1 MKVVD
6 HNRDSEVFTMP
17 AFSLNKPRTDDPT
30 EGIDQMTIRLL
41 RRRPIWC
48 LGWFF
53 LLIAMATVVAAQTRE
68 ATDIDPLV
76 DQVLSGVEARYAS
89 SAFSSRFDI
98 ESTLKAMQV
107 TDTAAGRLMVKYPG
121 KMRWEYEQ
129 PDPMLFVT
137 DGITLWMYNPQ
148 ERQVTVGQADEV
160 LGGSQGASFL
170 SDVRLLRQQF
180 QIDLDPN
187 GSDTLARLKLTP
199 REGAFDIASITMTI
213 DRATYDVVEV
223 LTTNQYDDTTRIVF
237 HDIAFQQT
245 FPDALFQFE
254 IPEGVDVLQF

>member
-1 MKVVD
+1 MWLGCIVLLMAMVVSTVAQA
-6 HNRDSEVFTMP
+6 SE
-17 AFSLNKPRTDDPT
+17 
-30 EGIDQMTIRLL
+30 G
-41 RRRPIWC
+41 
-48 LGWFF
+48 
-53 LLIAMATVVAAQTRE
+53 
-68 ATDIDPLV
+68 TDIDPLV

-89 SAFSSRFDI
+89 SAFSARFDI

-137 DGITLWMYNPQ
+137 DGVTLWMYQPQ
-148 ERQVTVGQADEV
+148 ERQVTVGKADEV

-170 SDVRLLRQQF
+170 SDVRLLRQEF

-199 REGAFDIASITMTI
+199 REGAFDIASIIMTI
-213 DRATYDVVEV
+213 DRATSDVVEV

-245 FPDALFQFE
+245 FPDSLFHFD
-254 IPEGVDVLQF
+254 IPEGTDVLEF

>member
-1 MKVVD
+1 
-6 HNRDSEVFTMP
+6 
-17 AFSLNKPRTDDPT
+17 
-30 EGIDQMTIRLL
+30 MTIRSFQ
-41 RRRPIWC
+41 RRSIWS
-48 LGWFF
+48 LGGIV
-53 LLIAMATVVAAQTRE
+53 LVMAMAAITVAQTSE
-68 ATDIDPLV
+68 ATDLDPLV

-89 SAFSSRFDI
+89 SAFSARFDI

-129 PDPMLFVT
+129 PDPMLFIT
-137 DGITLWMYNPQ
+137 DGVTLWMYQPE
-148 ERQVTVGQADEV
+148 ERQVTLGQAAEV

-187 GSDTLARLKLTP
+187 GSSELARLKLTP
-199 REGAFDIASITMTI
+199 REGTFDIAFITMTI
-213 DRATYDVVEV
+213 ALATHDVIEV
-223 LTTNQYDDTTRIVF
+223 ITTNQYDDTTRIVF

-245 FPDALFQFE
+245 FPDALFEFE
-254 IPEGVDVLQF
+254 IPEGTDVLEF

>member
-1 MKVVD
+1 MTTGLCQHRSIWALGCVVLLL
-6 HNRDSEVFTMP
+6 TMV
-17 AFSLNKPRTDDPT
+17 
-30 EGIDQMTIRLL
+30 TI
-41 RRRPIWC
+41 
-48 LGWFF
+48 
-53 LLIAMATVVAAQTRE
+53 TAAQTIE
-68 ATDIDPLV
+68 DTAIDPLV

-89 SAFSSRFDI
+89 SAFSARFDI

-137 DGITLWMYNPQ
+137 DGVTLWMYQPQ
-148 ERQVTVGQADEV
+148 EQQVTLGKADEV

-187 GSDTLARLKLTP
+187 GSSALARLKLTP
-199 REGAFDIASITMTI
+199 RGEAFDIVSITLTV
-213 DRATYDVVEV
+213 DRATHDVVEV
-223 LTTNQYDDTTRIVF
+223 LTINQYDDTTRIVF
-237 HDIAFQQT
+237 HDITFQQT
-245 FPDALFQFE
+245 FPDDLFEFD
-254 IPEGVDVLQF
+254 IPEGADVLQF

>member
-1 MKVVD
+1 M
-6 HNRDSEVFTMP
+6 
-17 AFSLNKPRTDDPT
+17 
-30 EGIDQMTIRLL
+30 IRLL
-41 RRRPIWC
+41 QRWSMWRSACIV
-48 LGWFF
+48 
-53 LLIAMATVVAAQTRE
+53 LLMAMVVSTVAQASE
-68 ATDIDPLV
+68 GTDIDPLV

-89 SAFSSRFDI
+89 SAFSARFAI

-137 DGITLWMYNPQ
+137 DGVTLWMYQPQ
-148 ERQVTVGQADEV
+148 ERQVTVGKADEV

-170 SDVRLLRQQF
+170 SDVRLLRQEF

-199 REGAFDIASITMTI
+199 REGAFDIASIIMTI
-213 DRATYDVVEV
+213 DRATSDVVEV

-237 HDIAFQQT
+237 HDIAFEQT
-245 FPDALFQFE
+245 FPDSLFHFD
-254 IPEGVDVLQF
+254 IPEGTDVLEF

>member
-1 MKVVD
+1 MWLGCIVLLMAMVVSTVAQA
-6 HNRDSEVFTMP
+6 SEV
-17 AFSLNKPRTDDPT
+17 
-30 EGIDQMTIRLL
+30 
-41 RRRPIWC
+41 
-48 LGWFF
+48 
-53 LLIAMATVVAAQTRE
+53 
-68 ATDIDPLV
+68 TDIDPLV

-89 SAFSSRFDI
+89 SAFSARFDI

-137 DGITLWMYNPQ
+137 DGVTLWMYQPQ
-148 ERQVTVGQADEV
+148 ERQVTVGKADEV

-170 SDVRLLRQQF
+170 SDVRLLRQEF

-199 REGAFDIASITMTI
+199 REGAFDIASIIMTI
-213 DRATYDVVEV
+213 DRATSDVVEV

-245 FPDALFQFE
+245 FPDSLFHFD
-254 IPEGVDVLQF
+254 IPEGTDVLEF

>member
-1 MKVVD
+1 
-6 HNRDSEVFTMP
+6 
-17 AFSLNKPRTDDPT
+17 
-30 EGIDQMTIRLL
+30 MTIRFFQRWSILSLGCMVLL
-41 RRRPIWC
+41 LTMVTI
-48 LGWFF
+48 
-53 LLIAMATVVAAQTRE
+53 TAAQTSE
-68 ATDIDPLV
+68 GTTIDPLV

-137 DGITLWMYNPQ
+137 DGITLWMYQPQ
-148 ERQVTVGQADEV
+148 ERQVTLGQADEV

>member
-1 MKVVD
+1 MIRSLQGWSMWLGCIVLLMAMVVSTVAQA
-6 HNRDSEVFTMP
+6 SE
-17 AFSLNKPRTDDPT
+17 
-30 EGIDQMTIRLL
+30 G
-41 RRRPIWC
+41 
-48 LGWFF
+48 
-53 LLIAMATVVAAQTRE
+53 
-68 ATDIDPLV
+68 TDIDPLV

-89 SAFSSRFDI
+89 SAFSARFDI

-137 DGITLWMYNPQ
+137 DGVTLWMYQPQ
-148 ERQVTVGQADEV
+148 ERQVTVGKADEV

-170 SDVRLLRQQF
+170 SDVRLLRQEF

-199 REGAFDIASITMTI
+199 REGAFDIASIIMTI
-213 DRATYDVVEV
+213 DRATSDVVEV

-245 FPDALFQFE
+245 FPDSLFHFD
-254 IPEGVDVLQF
+254 IPEGTDVLEF

>member
-1 MKVVD
+1 
-6 HNRDSEVFTMP
+6 
-17 AFSLNKPRTDDPT
+17 
-30 EGIDQMTIRLL
+30 MTIRSFQ
-41 RRRPIWC
+41 RRSIWR
-48 LGWFF
+48 LGGIV
-53 LLIAMATVVAAQTRE
+53 LVMAMAAITVAQTSE
-68 ATDIDPLV
+68 AADLDPLV

-89 SAFSSRFDI
+89 SAFSARFDI

-129 PDPMLFVT
+129 PDPMLFITNGV
-137 DGITLWMYNPQ
+137 TLWMYQPE
-148 ERQVTVGQADEV
+148 ERQVTLGQAAEV

-187 GSDTLARLKLTP
+187 GSSELARLKLTP
-199 REGAFDIASITMTI
+199 REGTFDIAFITMTI
-213 DRATYDVVEV
+213 ALATHDVIEV
-223 LTTNQYDDTTRIVF
+223 ITTNQYDDTTRIVF

-245 FPDALFQFE
+245 FPDALFEFE
-254 IPEGVDVLQF
+254 IPEGTDVLEF

>member
-1 MKVVD
+1 M
-6 HNRDSEVFTMP
+6 
-17 AFSLNKPRTDDPT
+17 
-30 EGIDQMTIRLL
+30 IRLL
-41 RRRPIWC
+41 QGWSML
-48 LGWFF
+48 LGCIV
-53 LLIAMATVVAAQTRE
+53 LLMAMVVSTVAQASE
-68 ATDIDPLV
+68 GTDIDPLV

-89 SAFSSRFDI
+89 SAFSARFDI

-137 DGITLWMYNPQ
+137 DGVTLWMYQPQ
-148 ERQVTVGQADEV
+148 ERQVTVGKADEV

-170 SDVRLLRQQF
+170 SDVRLLRQEF

-199 REGAFDIASITMTI
+199 REGAFDIASIIMTI
-213 DRATYDVVEV
+213 DRATSDVVEV

-245 FPDALFQFE
+245 FPDSLFHFD
-254 IPEGVDVLQF
+254 IPEGTDVLEF